1 MCFFRENY
9 KIMKNRLSSLLYV
22 SIILLMCACG
32 TQEVSGGNETEETAT
47 VENEDV
53 METVSEAKS
62 TETIS
67 EAEIIEIVSE
77 AENIENEDARVSIR
91 IENPSWNYYTA
102 ESVVSG
108 TKPYT
113 LKLVEE
119 STNEVIDT
127 EEWRAEHELNY
138 ESKNA
143 EGNRLALVENGGTLV
158 NIYEDGTCIAGLD
171 FADYIYA
178 PDLVEEYKEFVD
190 ETVQDA
196 KIVNGILYVSVFHY
210 TYAEFAPS
218 NAYIVAINLE
228 DYSVIWKS
236 QPLVCNSLNFEIVD
250 DIIFC
255 GYGFTAEPDYLYQL
269 DRITGCVLDKTE
281 LKSKPDYIICVGD
294 TLSVRTYNTDYV
306 FEIVK

>member
-1 MCFFRENY
+1 
-9 KIMKNRLSSLLYV
+9 MKNRLSSLLYV

-32 TQEVSGGNETEETAT
+32 TQEVSGGNETEEAAT
-47 VENEDV
+47 VANEDV

-77 AENIENEDARVSIR
+77 AENIENEDAKVSIR

-119 STNEVIDT
+119 SANEIIDT

-138 ESKNA
+138 DSKNA
-143 EGNRLALVENGGTLV
+143 EGNRLALIENGGTLV

>member
-1 MCFFRENY
+1 
-9 KIMKNRLSSLLYV
+9 MKNRLSSLLYV

-32 TQEVSGGNETEETAT
+32 TQEVSGGNETEEAAT

-53 METVSEAKS
+53 METVSEA
-62 TETIS
+62 ETI
-67 EAEIIEIVSE
+67 ET
-77 AENIENEDARVSIR
+77 EDAKVSIC

-119 STNEVIDT
+119 SANEIIDT

-138 ESKNA
+138 DSKNA
-143 EGNRLALVENGGTLV
+143 EGNRLALIENGGTLV

>member
-1 MCFFRENY
+1 
-9 KIMKNRLSSLLYV
+9 MKNRLSSLLYV

-32 TQEVSGGNETEETAT
+32 TQEVSGGNETEEAET

-53 METVSEAKS
+53 METVSEA
-62 TETIS
+62 ETI
-67 EAEIIEIVSE
+67 ET
-77 AENIENEDARVSIR
+77 EDAKVSIR

-119 STNEVIDT
+119 SANEIIDT

-138 ESKNA
+138 DSKNA
-143 EGNRLALVENGGTLV
+143 EGNRLALIENGGTLV

>member
-1 MCFFRENY
+1 MCFSRENY

-32 TQEVSGGNETEETAT
+32 TQEVSGGNETEEAET

-53 METVSEAKS
+53 METVSEA
-62 TETIS
+62 ETI
-67 EAEIIEIVSE
+67 ET
-77 AENIENEDARVSIR
+77 EDAKVSIR

-119 STNEVIDT
+119 SANEIIDT

-138 ESKNA
+138 DSKNA
-143 EGNRLALVENGGTLV
+143 EGNRLALIENGGTLV